1 MRQTSTV
8 GSPASCSLIIPIICA
23 SVKRLFLM
31 RLLLLVG
38 RLYIRMRDLSG
49 GRSLMEGAA
58 EQELGAG
65 TCLLILAGT
74 PHWVTYTAD
83 PTIWLAVHIGEG

>member
-1 MRQTSTV
+1 
-8 GSPASCSLIIPIICA
+8 
-23 SVKRLFLM
+23 
-31 RLLLLVG
+31 
-38 RLYIRMRDLSG
+38 
-49 GRSLMEGAA
+49 MEGAA